1 MAMEAT
7 TIRFA
12 KEEREWIQSY
22 ADFSGKTFSEAV
34 REAVLERVEDAADL
48 QAYED
53 ALKNDDGIHIPFSEV
68 LAKYGMNSR

>member
-22 ADFSGKTFSEAV
+22 ADFSGKTFSEVV
-34 REAVLERVEDAADL
+34 REAVFEQIEDAADL
-48 QAYED
+48 RAYEE
-53 ALKNDDGIHIPFSEV
+53 ALKDDDGIRISFSEV
-68 LAKYGMNSR
+68 LAKHGMAVR

>member
-12 KEEREWIQSY
+12 PEEREWIQSY
-22 ADFSGKTFSEAV
+22 ADFCGKSFSEVV

-53 ALKNDDGIHIPFSEV
+53 AIREDDGVRYTMEEV
-68 LAKYGMNSR
+68 LKKAREAE

>member
-1 MAMEAT
+1 MAMETT

-34 REAVLERVEDAADL
+34 REAVLEQVEDAADL
-48 QAYED
+48 RAYEE
-53 ALKNDDGIHIPFSEV
+53 ALKDDDGIRIPFSEI
-68 LAKYGMNSR
+68 LAKHGMAAR